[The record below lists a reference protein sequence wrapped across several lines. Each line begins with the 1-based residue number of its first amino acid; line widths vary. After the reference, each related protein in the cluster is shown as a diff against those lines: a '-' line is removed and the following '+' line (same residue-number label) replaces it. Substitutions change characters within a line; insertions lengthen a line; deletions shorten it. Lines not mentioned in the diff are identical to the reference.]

1 MKRRIIVSFI
11 AGLMAVSMF
20 SALTGC
26 GENVNV
32 NIYNRP
38 SEKADSEEAE
48 SKDTD
53 DVEDMEEV
61 ELPEYEDYKSSW
73 GWSVKYDPSVITV
86 NEADYMTSFVYTG
99 ESAGTNMMAITN
111 IPERQEDE
119 VLSELIKN
127 MEDPDSIVKSESYF
141 PGTNDKWGCW
151 ISPKDNGTGSGLA
164 EDIFTGEYNGGVMMI
179 EFITHKSGDEEADM
193 AVSDALSGIIDSIGY
208 DDFEP
213 QTMYA
218 AYPGVYKMTETEEI
232 EGEEVS
238 YEYSVT
244 LNEDH
249 SGVIS
254 MQDDINVMW
263 GSNVLIQADNS
274 YDYTLDGDNLIL
286 DLDGNSLT
294 FTREGASKDTGVL
307 PAYKYPGDDK
317 LMAAVYEYIAD
328 ECSKDYD
335 KADVSI
341 PMVNLVDTD
350 DSDADDIKVFGDF
363 WIYNYKLEGDT
374 LMTESGGS
382 YPGCIHLKKSGAD
395 YEVTEMEVVGDGSDY
410 LPTARK
416 IFGNRFDDLTKAM
429 DDEKRAQI
437 RGQIIADYV
446 KANDLKITKY
456 QDFGWDPVDLPL

>member
-1 MKRRIIVSFI
+1 MKKRIVVSFI
-11 AGLMAVSMF
+11 AGLLAVSMF

-26 GENVNV
+26 GKDVNV

-48 SKDTD
+48 TEDAD
-53 DVEDMEEV
+53 NDEAEDVK
-61 ELPEYEDYKSSW
+61 LPEYEEYKSSW
-73 GWSVKYDPSVITV
+73 GWSVEYDPSVITV

-119 VLSELIKN
+119 VLEELVN
-127 MEDPDSIVKSESYF
+127 GFEDPESITKSESYF
-141 PGTNDKWGCW
+141 PGTGDKWGYW
-151 ISPKDNGTGSGLA
+151 ITPKDNGTGSGLA
-164 EDIFTGEYNGGVMMI
+164 EDIFTGEYNGGVLMF
-179 EFITHKSGDEEADM
+179 EFITHKSGDEEMDM
-193 AVSDALSGIIDSIGY
+193 AVSDTLSAIIDSIKY
-208 DDFEP
+208 TDFEP

-218 AYPGVYKMTETEEI
+218 DYPGVYKLSETEEI
-232 EGEEVS
+232 EGEEVT

-254 MQDDINVMW
+254 MQDDIDVMW
-263 GSNVLIQADNS
+263 GSNALIQADNS
-274 YDYTLDGDNLIL
+274 YDYKLEGDNLIL

-307 PAYKYPGDDK
+307 PEYKYPGDDK
-317 LMAAVYEYIAD
+317 LMAAVYEYIVE
-328 ECSKDYD
+328 ECGKNYE
-335 KADVSI
+335 KTDVSI
-341 PMVNLVDTD
+341 PMVNLVGTD
-350 DSDADDIKVFGDF
+350 DSDPDDIKVWGDY
-363 WIYNYKLEGDT
+363 WIDNYNLEGDT
-374 LMTESGGS
+374 LATQSGGS
-382 YPGCIHLKKSGAD
+382 YPGCIHLKKSGDD